1 MAAIR
6 LAAGMIALGAAL
18 TGCAPTLLKPEPTL
32 HNITDP
38 QGGDRVTF
46 DWKDH
51 YSPSLS
57 DIPPGDLVDGWSDEH
72 GFVSQWRGLK
82 HRHCGTPVE
91 VVSSTGEVVHGRL
104 LVMGH
109 RENGRGPAGRGDYR
123 VKVADR
129 FIDQT
134 SGGRTAVQYESYVA
148 DDTEYYAWILWMRQ
162 EPFFGPDHECNQDT

>member
-1 MAAIR
+1 MVRYACLLGLGLL
-6 LAAGMIALGAAL
+6 LA
-18 TGCAPTLLKPEPTL
+18 GCGPTLLKPDAEL
-32 HNITDP
+32 HNVRSPEGWAWQRD
-38 QGGDRVTF
+38 
-46 DWKDH
+46 
-51 YSPSLS
+51 YSLALS
-57 DIPPGDLVDGWSDEH
+57 EIPPGELVAAWSERHGLVEH
-72 GFVSQWRGLK
+72 GGPTGMRT
-82 HRHCGTPVE
+82 HCGDPVE